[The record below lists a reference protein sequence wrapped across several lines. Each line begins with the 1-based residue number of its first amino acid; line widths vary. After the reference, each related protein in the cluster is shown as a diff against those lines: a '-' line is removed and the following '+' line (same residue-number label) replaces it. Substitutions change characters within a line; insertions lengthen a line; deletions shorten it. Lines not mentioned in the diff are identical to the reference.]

1 MLRPQILHFDS
12 LPSTNL
18 EAARHAREGA
28 AEGLC
33 VVAGEQTAGRGR
45 RQRQWISPLG
55 AGLYFSI
62 ILRPQFDQSC
72 WPLLTLMA
80 AVAAHDA
87 LLAACSLDTDI
98 KWPNDI
104 LFDEK
109 KLCGILAETVD
120 TPSGRAVVIGIG
132 INLTQN
138 AFPAELETIA
148 TSVEAATSARPQ
160 LANVLE
166 ALVRELAKN
175 YDVLNEVDGTARII
189 GGWCARSSYCEGK
202 LIRVTDGND
211 TLLGT
216 TRGLERDGA
225 LRVETEEGEIK
236 VLRAGDVSS
245 VRPAN
250 I

>member
-1 MLRPQILHFDS
+1 MFNSQILHFDS

-18 EAARHAREGA
+18 EAAKRAAEGA

-33 VVAGEQTAGRGR
+33 VVAKEQTAGRGR
-45 RQRQWISPLG
+45 RQRQWVSPAG

-62 ILRPQFDQSC
+62 ILRPQFDQSL

-87 LLAACSLDTDI
+87 LLAAASLETDV

-104 LFDEK
+104 LVDEK

-120 TPSGRAVVIGIG
+120 TQSGRAVVVGVG
-132 INLTQN
+132 INVRQN
-138 AFPAELETIA
+138 AFPPELETIA
-148 TSVEAATSARPQ
+148 TSVEAATGVTPE
-160 LANVLE
+160 LANLLE
-166 ALVRELAKN
+166 SLVRELATH
-175 YDVLNEVDGTARII
+175 YDVLNQP
-189 GGWCARSSYCEGK
+189 GGNEEIVRSWCKRSSYCEGK
-202 LIRVTDGND
+202 VIRVTDGTE
-211 TLLGT
+211 TLVGT

-225 LRVETEEGEIK
+225 LRVETDDGEIR

-245 VRPAN
+245 VQPH
-250 I
+250 

>member
-1 MLRPQILHFDS
+1 MKQ
-12 LPSTNL
+12 
-18 EAARHAREGA
+18 AGQGA

-33 VVAGEQTAGRGR
+33 IVAGEQTAGRGR
-45 RQRQWISPLG
+45 RQRQWLSPPG

-62 ILRPQFDQSC
+62 ILRPQFEQGI

-80 AVAAHDA
+80 AVAVHEA
-87 LLAACSLDTDI
+87 LLAEYHLDTDI

-120 TPSGRAVVIGIG
+120 TSAGTAVVVGIG

-138 AFPAELETIA
+138 AFPPELETIA
-148 TSVEAATSARPQ
+148 TSVAAATSTQPE

-166 ALVRELAKN
+166 ALVLALTKH
-175 YDVLNEVDGTARII
+175 YKVLNQA
-189 GGWCARSSYCEGK
+189 GGNEQILRSWCARSSYCQDR
-202 LIRVTDGND
+202 LVRVTEGNE

-225 LRVETEEGEIK
+225 LRVETDNGEIK

-245 VRPAN
+245 VRPGYTP
-250 I
+250 